1 MSVKKFI
8 AKSTVEALRL
18 VKKEL
23 GADAIILSNKKIDGG
38 VEILASTH
46 EDLESISSNKVERII
61 DKKIEEKKSSE
72 PFSIDD
78 FCDSI
83 TNNSSDQKADEN
95 NTDNVEKTKPI
106 IEENESKEDLYNN
119 QIINNKVVAN
129 HDGIFKKIVSPPSI
143 TIAEVLFEK
152 KEDLLENSQAKTL
165 VQIQENNKK
174 QEQKNQNSNDNK
186 IPTEIMLELRSLRK
200 IVERQL
206 NKLKLNE
213 NAEVKINLLKK
224 LLAVGFSPKISK
236 DLILNI
242 GGKLDIVEAES
253 NTRKNISDLISI
265 VKVNQDIV
273 NKPGV
278 YALVGPTGVG
288 KTTTAAKIAAKAIA
302 KYGDDSVALIST
314 DTYRIAAHEQLKI
327 YGKLLN
333 IPVTL
338 VKDSTGLK
346 KTIDKL
352 KENKKI
358 IIIDSVGMSQKDKN
372 VEKMLQGF
380 HEVEIEKI
388 LLLPANSNADALD
401 DIIKAYSKYGLSGC
415 IVTKEDEAVGLG
427 TVIDA
432 TIRNNLTIHYICN
445 GQRVPEDIIF
455 PNKKS
460 LITKTFG
467 ENNLIGNKELSNLE
481 IALLMSKYEL
491 NQED

>member
-46 EDLESISSNKVERII
+46 EDLESISSVKVEKIVDNKI
-61 DKKIEEKKSSE
+61 DKKNVNE

-78 FCDSI
+78 FCESI
-83 TNNSSDQKADEN
+83 TNDTSDELQEQNKV
-95 NTDNVEKTKPI
+95 TP
-106 IEENESKEDLYNN
+106 IEEKLSNDHLNDF
-119 QIINNKVVAN
+119 INKDIVDTKLVAN
-129 HDGIFKKIVSPPSI
+129 HDVIFKKIEKPMI
-143 TIAEVLFEK
+143 KEVFVEK
-152 KEDLLENSQAKTL
+152 KEDLLQNSQAKTL

-174 QEQKNQNSNDNK
+174 QEQNNPAQENK

-206 NKLKLNE
+206 SKLNLNE
-213 NAEVKINLLKK
+213 NAEVKINLLKR

-236 DLILNI
+236 ELMISIGSKSDL
-242 GGKLDIVEAES
+242 VEAETNARKHVS
-253 NTRKNISDLISI
+253 NLINI
-265 VKVNQDIV
+265 VKLNQDIV
-273 NKPGV
+273 NTPGV

-288 KTTTAAKIAAKAIA
+288 KTTTAAKIAAKAVV
-302 KYGDDSVALIST
+302 KYGSDSVALIST

-338 VKDSTGLK
+338 VKDSSNLE
-346 KTIDKL
+346 KTIEKL

-372 VEKMLQGF
+372 VEKMLHSF
-380 HEVEIEKI
+380 NEVEIEKI

-415 IVTKEDEAVGLG
+415 IITKEDEAVGLG

-432 TIRNNLTIHYICN
+432 TIRNHLMIQYICN

-460 LITKTFG
+460 LIAKTFS

-481 IALLMSKYEL
+481 IALLMSKYDL

>member
-23 GADAIILSNKKIDGG
+23 GADAIILSNKKIEGG

-46 EDLESISSNKVERII
+46 EDLESISTNKVEKII
-61 DKKIEEKKSSE
+61 DKKLEEKTKKE

-78 FCDSI
+78 FCESI
-83 TNNSSDQKADEN
+83 TNGTGIVDE
-95 NTDNVEKTKPI
+95 EKPI
-106 IEENESKEDLYNN
+106 EKMPIDESFLEDTS
-119 QIINNKVVAN
+119 NKLALPKNLADPKKITAN
-129 HDGIFKKIVSPPSI
+129 HESIFK
-143 TIAEVLFEK
+143 TIEIPQNKEK

-165 VQIQENNKK
+165 VQIQEENKR
-174 QEQKNQNSNDNK
+174 QEQKNSNTADYK

-206 NKLKLNE
+206 SKLKLND

-224 LLAVGFSPKISK
+224 LLSVGFSPKVAK
-236 DLILNI
+236 DLIVNI
-242 GGKLDIVEAES
+242 GSKLDIVEAET
-253 NTRKNISDLISI
+253 NTRKSVSNLINI

-273 NKPGV
+273 NIPGV

-288 KTTTAAKIAAKAIA
+288 KTTTAAKIAAKAVA
-302 KYGDDSVALIST
+302 KYGSENVALIST

-338 VKDSTGLK
+338 VKEATQLQ
-346 KTIDKL
+346 KTIEKL
-352 KENKKI
+352 KESKKI
-358 IIIDSVGMSQKDKN
+358 IILDSVGMSQKDKN
-372 VEKMLQGF
+372 VEKMLQAF
-380 HEVEIEKI
+380 HEVDIEKI
-388 LLLPANSNADALD
+388 LLLPANAKSDALD
-401 DIIKAYSKYGLSGC
+401 DIIKAYSKFGLSGC
-415 IVTKEDEAVGLG
+415 IITKEDEAVGLG

-432 TIRNNLTIHYICN
+432 TIRNHLMIQYVCN
-445 GQRVPEDIIF
+445 GQRVPEDIVF

-460 LITKTFG
+460 LIAKTFG
-467 ENNLIGNKELSNLE
+467 ENNLLGNKELSSLE

-491 NQED
+491 NQDD